1 MKTRTFQEIYDFC
14 RTDDTYRSYFEAS
27 DESRI
32 TGARARK
39 YYYGDIRRGQCR
51 VGTFIYCQSMRQ
63 LERFLEGAR
72 QDHYIHVDPPACREV
87 SLKDDMFPGQ
97 TAYIVVHVRRQGVQ
111 IEIEHPL
118 HGGWVPSLHQGG
130 NHSRGEVLH

>member
-39 YYYGDIRRGQCR
+39 YYYGDIRRASAAWGHSSTASRC
-51 VGTFIYCQSMRQ
+51 G
-63 LERFLEGAR
+63 
-72 QDHYIHVDPPACREV
+72 
-87 SLKDDMFPGQ
+87 SLKGSSRAQGRTTTSMLTRLLPGSEP
-97 TAYIVVHVRRQGVQ
+97 QGRYV
-111 IEIEHPL
+111 PL
-118 HGGWVPSLHQGG
+118 PDRLY
-130 NHSRGEVLH
+130 RGTCQEAGCAD

>member
-51 VGTFIYCQSMRQ
+51 VGTFIYTAASRC
-63 LERFLEGAR
+63 G
-72 QDHYIHVDPPACREV
+72 
-87 SLKDDMFPGQ
+87 SLKGSSGAQGRTTTSML
-97 TAYIVVHVRRQGVQ
+97 TRR
-111 IEIEHPL
+111 PA
-118 HGGWVPSLHQGG
+118 
-130 NHSRGEVLH
+130 GE

>member
-63 LERFLEGAR
+63 LERFLEGASFR
-72 QDHYIHVDPPACREV
+72 QIAFSFNSSTTSMLTRRPAG
-87 SLKDDMFPGQ
+87 K
-97 TAYIVVHVRRQGVQ
+97 
-111 IEIEHPL
+111 
-118 HGGWVPSLHQGG
+118 
-130 NHSRGEVLH
+130 

>member
-39 YYYGDIRRGQCR
+39 YYYGCLLYTSD
-51 VGTFIYCQSMRQ
+51 
-63 LERFLEGAR
+63 A
-72 QDHYIHVDPPACREV
+72 A
-87 SLKDDMFPGQ
+87 DD
-97 TAYIVVHVRRQGVQ
+97 
-111 IEIEHPL
+111 
-118 HGGWVPSLHQGG
+118 
-130 NHSRGEVLH
+130 

>member
-39 YYYGDIRRGQCR
+39 YYYAL
-51 VGTFIYCQSMRQ
+51 FQ
-63 LERFLEGAR
+63 LSSSYFT
-72 QDHYIHVDPPACREV
+72 
-87 SLKDDMFPGQ
+87 S
-97 TAYIVVHVRRQGVQ
+97 
-111 IEIEHPL
+111 
-118 HGGWVPSLHQGG
+118 
-130 NHSRGEVLH
+130 

>member
-39 YYYGDIRRGQCR
+39 YYYSASGRFYNEKYT
-51 VGTFIYCQSMRQ
+51 VSGT
-63 LERFLEGAR
+63 G
-72 QDHYIHVDPPACREV
+72 VACVR
-87 SLKDDMFPGQ
+87 D
-97 TAYIVVHVRRQGVQ
+97 AYGKK
-111 IEIEHPL
+111 E
-118 HGGWVPSLHQGG
+118 
-130 NHSRGEVLH
+130 

>member
-39 YYYGDIRRGQCR
+39 YITATSAEASAAWGHSFTASRCG
-51 VGTFIYCQSMRQ
+51 
-63 LERFLEGAR
+63 
-72 QDHYIHVDPPACREV
+72 
-87 SLKDDMFPGQ
+87 SLKGSSRAQGRTTTSML
-97 TAYIVVHVRRQGVQ
+97 TRRPAGK
-111 IEIEHPL
+111 
-118 HGGWVPSLHQGG
+118 
-130 NHSRGEVLH
+130 

>member
-14 RTDDTYRSYFEAS
+14 RTDDTYRSYFDAS

-51 VGTFIYCQSMRQ
+51 LGTFIYCQSMRQ
-63 LERFLEGAR
+63 LERFLGGAR
-72 QDHYIHVDPPACREV
+72 QDHYIHVDPLTCREV
-87 SLKDDMFPGQ
+87 SLKDDMSPPPGRLCRG
-97 TAYIVVHVRRQGVQ
+97 TRQAMGCAD
-111 IEIEHPL
+111 
-118 HGGWVPSLHQGG
+118 
-130 NHSRGEVLH
+130 

>member
-51 VGTFIYCQSMRQ
+51 VGTFIY
-63 LERFLEGAR
+63 
-72 QDHYIHVDPPACREV
+72 
-87 SLKDDMFPGQ
+87 
-97 TAYIVVHVRRQGVQ
+97 
-111 IEIEHPL
+111 
-118 HGGWVPSLHQGG
+118 
-130 NHSRGEVLH
+130 

>member
-51 VGTFIYCQSMRQ
+51 VCVQYRS
-63 LERFLEGAR
+63 
-72 QDHYIHVDPPACREV
+72 VPKRE
-87 SLKDDMFPGQ
+87 SQAD
-97 TAYIVVHVRRQGVQ
+97 
-111 IEIEHPL
+111 
-118 HGGWVPSLHQGG
+118 
-130 NHSRGEVLH
+130 

>member
-1 MKTRTFQEIYDFC
+1 MISAVRTIP
-14 RTDDTYRSYFEAS
+14 TGAISEAS

-63 LERFLEGAR
+63 LERFLEKAQGR
-72 QDHYIHVDPPACREV
+72 TTTSMLTRRPAG
-87 SLKDDMFPGQ
+87 K
-97 TAYIVVHVRRQGVQ
+97 
-111 IEIEHPL
+111 
-118 HGGWVPSLHQGG
+118 
-130 NHSRGEVLH
+130 

>member
-63 LERFLEGAR
+63 LESSSRAQGRTTTSMLTR
-72 QDHYIHVDPPACREV
+72 RPAG
-87 SLKDDMFPGQ
+87 K
-97 TAYIVVHVRRQGVQ
+97 
-111 IEIEHPL
+111 
-118 HGGWVPSLHQGG
+118 
-130 NHSRGEVLH
+130 

>member
-39 YYYGDIRRGQCR
+39 YYYGDIRRGHSSTASRC
-51 VGTFIYCQSMRQ
+51 G
-63 LERFLEGAR
+63 
-72 QDHYIHVDPPACREV
+72 
-87 SLKDDMFPGQ
+87 SLKGSSRAQGRTTTSML
-97 TAYIVVHVRRQGVQ
+97 TRRPAGK
-111 IEIEHPL
+111 
-118 HGGWVPSLHQGG
+118 
-130 NHSRGEVLH
+130 

>member
-39 YYYGDIRRGQCR
+39 YYYGDIRRGQC
-51 VGTFIYCQSMRQ
+51 G
-63 LERFLEGAR
+63 
-72 QDHYIHVDPPACREV
+72 
-87 SLKDDMFPGQ
+87 SLKGSSGAQGRTTTSML
-97 TAYIVVHVRRQGVQ
+97 TRR
-111 IEIEHPL
+111 PA
-118 HGGWVPSLHQGG
+118 
-130 NHSRGEVLH
+130 GE

>member
-51 VGTFIYCQSMRQ
+51 VGTFIYRQSMR
-63 LERFLEGAR
+63 LFLWIPTEKKCQASTGSGKES
-72 QDHYIHVDPPACREV
+72 V
-87 SLKDDMFPGQ
+87 
-97 TAYIVVHVRRQGVQ
+97 
-111 IEIEHPL
+111 
-118 HGGWVPSLHQGG
+118 
-130 NHSRGEVLH
+130 

>member
-72 QDHYIHVDPPACREV
+72 QCSWDLFYALSCYPNDRKAALEEYTA
-87 SLKDDMFPGQ
+87 
-97 TAYIVVHVRRQGVQ
+97 TAY
-111 IEIEHPL
+111 
-118 HGGWVPSLHQGG
+118 
-130 NHSRGEVLH
+130 